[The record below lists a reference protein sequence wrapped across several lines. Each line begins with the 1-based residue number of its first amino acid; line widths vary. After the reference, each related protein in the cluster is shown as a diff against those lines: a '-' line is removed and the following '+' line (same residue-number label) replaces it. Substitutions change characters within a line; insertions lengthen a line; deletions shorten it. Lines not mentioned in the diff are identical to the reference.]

1 MFDFVALL
9 SAIALIA
16 AVGFSLTLLGAYAL
30 VWFTKVLD
38 RWLE

>member
-1 MFDFVALL
+1 MSDFVALL

-16 AVGFSLTLLGAYAL
+16 AVGFSLILLGAYGI

-38 RWLE
+38 RWFE